1 MKILKEQTQQGTY
14 VEKISENK
22 YALYIKNNY
31 IGTFPKTVVNI
42 KLRQMGLPEIEEQ
55 FIYYIEADIRCLR
68 RKRSNRIISDGSD
81 KDKAVKDF
89 Q

>member
-42 KLRQMGLPEIEEQ
+42 KLRQMGLPEIEE
-55 FIYYIEADIRCLR
+55 
-68 RKRSNRIISDGSD
+68 
-81 KDKAVKDF
+81 
-89 Q
+89 